1 MEVCLLIHTMPH
13 QHAFLQ
19 VLCLAT
25 ICLCYHASPPIL
37 PINACM
43 QSYKQ
48 HCASP
53 ELNALP
59 ALCNHA
65 FSLCYC
71 NKCHLMQRTWCAAL
85 PTPEQLDQTELRFLE
100 DFCNLMVTAHY
111 RLLTEQ
117 EWQTATDEECTVS
130 SDPTCLQLHR

>member
-1 MEVCLLIHTMPH
+1 
-13 QHAFLQ
+13 
-19 VLCLAT
+19 
-25 ICLCYHASPPIL
+25 
-37 PINACM
+37 
-43 QSYKQ
+43 
-48 HCASP
+48 
-53 ELNALP
+53 
-59 ALCNHA
+59 
-65 FSLCYC
+65 
-71 NKCHLMQRTWCAAL
+71 MQRTWCAAL